1 LSKNN
6 PDRIHPITD
15 AIEDI
20 RRGQMIIL
28 VDDDDRENEG
38 DFVFA
43 AEKCTPALLNTM
55 MSYGRGLIC
64 QPMTGEA
71 TQHLQLPQQVFSNE
85 AHLQTAFTI
94 SIDAAKG
101 ITTGISAADRCTTV
115 LSACRPGALPS
126 DLVRPGHIFP
136 LEAREGGV
144 LCRPGHTEASVDLA
158 RLAGLIPQ
166 AVICEVLNDQGDA
179 MKLSELFELAKTLDV
194 KVYTIRD
201 LVDYRLRTEPAVEKI
216 EKVQLPTEYGN
227 FTLHV
232 YRPRHGD
239 ENDIH
244 LALTLGE
251 ERFATEAPLVRVHA
265 EWSIA
270 NLINRL
276 SHKDG
281 SRLNQAMKM
290 IHENGSGLVLLLRHS
305 PQLSEDSPFSEVE
318 YPTDIWMEGNFIKTI
333 GSMDPNTG
341 YGMGAQILRDLGIQS
356 MRLISN
362 NDASFKG
369 IGNYGL
375 EIVEKV
381 PLHWE
386 SKA

>member
-1 LSKNN
+1 MAKSYE
-6 PDRIHPITD
+6 DQISPIEE

-20 RRGQMIIL
+20 RMGRMVIL

-43 AEKCTPALLNTM
+43 AEKCTPELLNTM
-55 MSYGRGLIC
+55 MTFGRGLIC
-64 QPMTGEA
+64 QPMTEA
-71 TQHLQLPQQVFSNE
+71 DTRRLQLPQQVFSNE

-94 SIDAAKG
+94 SIDAAEG
-101 ITTGISAADRCTTV
+101 ISTGISAADRCKTV
-115 LSACRPGALPS
+115 LSACHSEAQPT

-136 LEAREGGV
+136 LESRAGGV
-144 LCRPGHTEASVDLA
+144 LTRPGHTEASTDLSV
-158 RLAGLIPQ
+158 LAGLKPQ

-179 MKLSELFELAKTLDV
+179 MRLPELLEIGKELGM

-201 LVDYRLRTEPAVEKI
+201 LVNYRLRTEPAVEKI
-216 EKVQLPTEYGN
+216 EKVQLPTEYGD

-232 YRPRHGD
+232 YRPRHGA

-244 LALTLGE
+244 LALTYGE
-251 ERFATEAPLVRVHA
+251 EKFDKEVPLVRVHA

-276 SHKDG
+276 SSDKG
-281 SRLNQAMKM
+281 SRLNQAMQM
-290 IHENGSGLVLLLRHS
+290 IRNEGCGLALLLRHS
-305 PQLSEDSPFSEVE
+305 PHPPGESPFAEVD
-318 YPTDIWMEGNFIKTI
+318 YPTDIWMEDGFVKTI

-341 YGMGAQILRDLGIQS
+341 YGMGAQILRDLGIKS

-362 NDASFKG
+362 SEASFKG

-381 PLHWE
+381 PLIWE
-386 SKA
+386 AK

>member
-1 LSKNN
+1 MATEPLSG
-6 PDRIHPITD
+6 ISPITD
-15 AIEDI
+15 AIESI
-20 RRGQMIIL
+20 RKGHMIIL

-43 AEKCTPALLNTM
+43 AEKCTPELLNTM

-64 QPMTGEA
+64 QPMTSED
-71 TQHLQLPQQVFSNE
+71 TRRLQLPQQVFSNE

-94 SIDAAKG
+94 SIDAADG
-101 ITTGISAADRCTTV
+101 ISTGISAADRCKTV
-115 LSACRPGALPS
+115 LTACHAESRPA

-144 LCRPGHTEASVDLA
+144 LSRPGHTEASVDLA
-158 RLAGLIPQ
+158 KLAGLRPQ
-166 AVICEVLNDQGDA
+166 AVICEVLNDRGDA
-179 MKLSELFELAKTLDV
+179 MRLSELLELGAALDI

-201 LVDYRLRTEPAVEKI
+201 LVDHRLRTEPAVIKVEQ
-216 EKVQLPTEYGN
+216 VQLPTEYGD

-232 YRPRHGD
+232 YQPRHGL

-244 LALTLGE
+244 LALTFGQD
-251 ERFATEAPLVRVHA
+251 RFHKEVPLVRVHA

-276 SHKDG
+276 SHDEG
-281 SRLNQAMKM
+281 SRLNRAMKM
-290 IHENGSGLVLLLRHS
+290 ICESGCGLVLLLRHS
-305 PQLSEDSPFSEVE
+305 PHPPLNSPFGDVN
-318 YPTDIWMEGNFIKTI
+318 YPTDIWMDQGQIKTI
-333 GSMDPNTG
+333 GFMDTNTG
-341 YGMGAQILRDLGIQS
+341 YGMGAQILRDLGVQS

-362 NDASFKG
+362 SPASFKG

-381 PLHWE
+381 PMKWN
-386 SKA
+386 AD

>member
-1 LSKNN
+1 
-6 PDRIHPITD
+6 
-15 AIEDI
+15 
-20 RRGQMIIL
+20 MIIL

-43 AEKCTPALLNTM
+43 AEKCTPDLLNTM

-64 QPMTGEA
+64 QPMTSKD
-71 TQHLQLPQQVFSNE
+71 TRRLQLPQQVFSNE

-94 SIDAAKG
+94 SIDAAEG
-101 ITTGISAADRCTTV
+101 ISTGISASDRCKTV
-115 LSACRPGALPS
+115 LSACRDEALPT

-136 LEAREGGV
+136 LESREGGV
-144 LCRPGHTEASVDLA
+144 LSRPGHTEASVDLA
-158 RLAGLIPQ
+158 VLAGLKPQ

-179 MKLSELFELAKTLDV
+179 MRLPELLELGDALNLQ
-194 KVYTIRD
+194 VYTIRD
-201 LVDYRLRTEPAVEKI
+201 LVDYRLRTEPAI
-216 EKVQLPTEYGN
+216 EKVETVKLPTEYGHFN
-227 FTLHV
+227 MHV

-239 ENDIH
+239 ENEIH

-251 ERFATEAPLVRVHA
+251 ERFAKEAPLVRVHA

-276 SHKDG
+276 SDSFG
-281 SRLNQAMKM
+281 SRLNKAMQM
-290 IHENGSGLVLLLRHS
+290 IHEHGCGLVLLLRHS
-305 PQLSEDSPFSEVE
+305 PHPPVDSPFSEVA
-318 YPTDIWMEGNFIKTI
+318 YPTDIWMEENDVKTI

-362 NDASFKG
+362 SDSSFKG

-381 PLHWE
+381 PLHWARQ
-386 SKA
+386 K